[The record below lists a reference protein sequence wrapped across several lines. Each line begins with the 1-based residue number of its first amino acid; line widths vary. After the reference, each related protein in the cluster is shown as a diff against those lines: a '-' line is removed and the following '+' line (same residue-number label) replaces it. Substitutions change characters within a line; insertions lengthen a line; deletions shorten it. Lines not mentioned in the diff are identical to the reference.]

1 MKETFTDIHIKIMLI
16 QLDRWYDV
24 LDNVGDLF
32 LMEDEESRREKIG
45 KIYEDVIR
53 YYRMLDWHIEDLQ
66 KKMEARRASN

>member
-1 MKETFTDIHIKIMLI
+1 MKETTVDIHIKIMLI

-45 KIYEDVIR
+45 KIYEDVSG
-53 YYRMLDWHIEDLQ
+53 YYQMLHWHIEDLQ
-66 KKMEARRASN
+66 EKMGAIRASN